1 MNDIDTRAKERE
13 LTLYFGP
20 QHIGMVGNFSITL
33 TVKGDTIQE
42 ATASPGYLHRGFE
55 KMLENVRYLQGF
67 PFVCRI
73 NVMDPDPNEQVY
85 AMAMEELAGL
95 EVPARGHYLRTMALE
110 MSRLTSHLAW
120 LWAYGNELGFD
131 TIGHWSMVQRDY
143 LIDLFDMIA
152 GGRVYHMY
160 IWPGGVRRDIPDG
173 FEEKMRRTLD
183 GLQANLRDYDST
195 FFNNRIFRKRATGVG
210 VISQEEAIRFGVT
223 GSCLRATGIERD
235 VRVEEP
241 YAAYAELDFEVP
253 TMTDGDA
260 YARAMVI
267 RREIEQSISI
277 IRQALDK
284 LPPGPAWNRVPNP
297 FKWRIPRGEAYVRM
311 ESARGELGAYAVSD
325 GGEKIRRIAY
335 RVPSYTHGILLLEKL
350 LCGMNI
356 ADVGHMLLSLNIA
369 APEID
374 R

>member
-1 MNDIDTRAKERE
+1 MTKGNTDMKERE

-33 TVKGDTIQE
+33 TVQGDTIQQ
-42 ATASPGYLHRGFE
+42 AVANPGFLHRGFE
-55 KMLENVRYLQGF
+55 KMLENVSYLQGF

-85 AMAMEELAGL
+85 AMAIEELAGL
-95 EVPARGHYLRTMALE
+95 EVPARAHYLRTVILE

-131 TIGHWSMVQRDY
+131 TVGHWSMVQRDY
-143 LIDLFDMIA
+143 LIDLFDMITGA
-152 GGRVYHMY
+152 RVYHMY
-160 IWPGGVRRDIPDG
+160 IWPGGVRRDMPAG
-173 FEEKMRRTLD
+173 FTTKMRKVLHSLEESLHD
-183 GLQANLRDYDST
+183 CDAL
-195 FFNNRIFRKRATGVG
+195 FFNNRIFRKRADGVG
-210 VISQEEAIRFGVT
+210 VMTQQDALQLGVT
-223 GSCLRATGIERD
+223 GSCLRATGVERD
-235 VRVEEP
+235 VRIEDP
-241 YAAYAELDFEVP
+241 YAAYKDLDFAVP
-253 TMTDGDA
+253 IMTGGDS

-267 RREIEQSISI
+267 RQEMEQSISI

-284 LPPGPAWNRVPNP
+284 MPAGPAWKRTPNP
-297 FKWRIPRGEAYVRM
+297 FKWRIAPGETYVRV
-311 ESARGELGAYAVSD
+311 ESARGELGVYAVSD
-325 GGEKIRRIAY
+325 GSDRIRRIAY
-335 RVPSYTHGILLLEKL
+335 RVPSYTHGILALETLLQ
-350 LCGMNI
+350 GANM

>member
-1 MNDIDTRAKERE
+1 MNDINTKAKERE

-42 ATASPGYLHRGFE
+42 AVATPGFLHRGFE
-55 KMLENVRYLQGF
+55 KMLENVSYLQGF

-85 AMAMEELAGL
+85 AMAIEELASL
-95 EVPARGHYLRTMALE
+95 EVPLRAQYLRTMILE

-143 LIDLFDMIA
+143 FIDLFDMIT

-160 IWPGGVRRDIPDG
+160 IWPGGVRRDMPDG
-173 FEEKMRRTLD
+173 FEAKIRHTLD
-183 GLQANLRDYDST
+183 GLQDSLRDYDSV
-195 FFNNRIFRKRATGVG
+195 FFNNRIFRKRATGIG
-210 VISQEEAIRFGVT
+210 VLSQEDAIRLGVT

-235 VRVEEP
+235 VRIEEP
-241 YAAYAELDFEVP
+241 YAAYADVDFQVP
-253 TMTDGDA
+253 IMTDGDA

-267 RREIEQSISI
+267 RKEIEQSISI
-277 IRQALDK
+277 IRQVLDK
-284 LPPGPAWNRVPNP
+284 MPGGPAWNRVPNP
-297 FKWRIPRGEAYVRM
+297 FKWRIPPGETYVRM
-311 ESARGELGAYAVSD
+311 ESARGELGVYAVSD
-325 GGEKIRRIAY
+325 GSDKIYRIAY
-335 RVPSYTHGILLLEKL
+335 RVPSYSHGILALETLLR
-350 LCGMNI
+350 GMNI